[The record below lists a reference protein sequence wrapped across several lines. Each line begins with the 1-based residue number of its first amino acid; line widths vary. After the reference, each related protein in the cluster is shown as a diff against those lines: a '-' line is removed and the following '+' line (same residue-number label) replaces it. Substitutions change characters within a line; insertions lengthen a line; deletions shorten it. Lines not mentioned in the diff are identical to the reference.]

1 MKPRLPLL
9 LIPAGFVI
17 WASAFTLLY
26 AALSLGC
33 AFGWQNDAIGGVTPL
48 RLTLLAIWLVHLA
61 ALAGLLIYSV
71 RLRSDADARTSR
83 FLRQAAIG
91 SAAAA
96 IAATVWTGV
105 VILVATPCL

>member
-61 ALAGLLIYSV
+61 ALAGLLIHCV
-71 RLRSDADARTSR
+71 RLPSDASARTSR

>member
-1 MKPRLPLL
+1 MKPQLALL

-26 AALSLGC
+26 AALSLSC

-48 RLTLLAIWLVHLA
+48 RPTLLAIWLVHLA
-61 ALAGLLIYSV
+61 ALAGLLIYCV
-71 RLRSDADARTSR
+71 RLRSDASARTSR

-105 VILVATPCL
+105 VILAATPCL